1 MKNLRDPDSGLP
13 LPQVRAN
20 VPAGALVLLPY
31 FKLQQ
36 PSEQEKAD
44 KKDFIDSNSFISKTK
59 SALKYYAD
67 NLNGVEAMYYLG
79 DEAGQPMANNPGR
92 AEQLNQAHLLELIG
106 ALAIPHFL
114 AQPASQLDR
123 QNPAYH
129 EFGLKDDAKPV
140 DFSQFSTQLRLDVAE
155 PLIRLHY
162 FARYFQHHLAEEKS
176 APFYSAGKL
185 GDHLPAGTG
194 PLKDLA
200 EMLAEYQEW
209 LRELGNNDRRFA
221 GINLDQ
227 KEFNKMVADKE
238 IKVSTF
244 SFNKGLTESVL
255 RVELN
260 NAVGKST
267 LGNPDAPRV
276 LRWIVEAFD
285 KATTKA
291 VKEKLQY
298 N

>member
-1 MKNLRDPDSGLP
+1 
-13 LPQVRAN
+13 
-20 VPAGALVLLPY
+20 
-31 FKLQQ
+31 
-36 PSEQEKAD
+36 
-44 KKDFIDSNSFISKTK
+44 
-59 SALKYYAD
+59 
-67 NLNGVEAMYYLG
+67 
-79 DEAGQPMANNPGR
+79 
-92 AEQLNQAHLLELIG
+92 
-106 ALAIPHFL
+106 
-114 AQPASQLDR
+114 
-123 QNPAYH
+123 
-129 EFGLKDDAKPV
+129 
-140 DFSQFSTQLRLDVAE
+140 
-155 PLIRLHY
+155 
-162 FARYFQHHLAEEKS
+162 
-176 APFYSAGKL
+176 
-185 GDHLPAGTG
+185 
-194 PLKDLA
+194 
-200 EMLAEYQEW
+200 MLAEYQEW

-238 IKVSTF
+238 IKVSAF